1 MRNLREEL
9 RWTFTWPMGWLQGVM
24 FNAVL
29 AAAYLVIWPLT
40 GNDHSDVVLLF
51 TTYFATFIMADVT
64 TTNIFGHDLAHTA
77 RALRG
82 GRSLESLLLMKNTV
96 QLLLII
102 IPFTLVTAGLSWY
115 HRGPTDLVL
124 AIPGILYPMLLW
136 LGIGNLISIIYPAIP
151 APMKWRST
159 HIVAGQ
165 WRMQAPMLI
174 SYAIPYVL
182 YFITTY
188 VDIPGTLNHV
198 FAAFFRL
205 PRPEEAGALLL
216 GASMIIYV
224 CLTTAALWWACHK
237 GLTLPM
243 QFSLVQAAPLDTDTR
258 EAATE
263 LIAAPKWTTCA
274 YQRFFV
280 IGIVVSLAAGFALD
294 ALIR

>member
-1 MRNLREEL
+1 
-9 RWTFTWPMGWLQGVM
+9 MGWLQGVM

-64 TTNIFGHDLAHTA
+64 TTNIFGHDLPHTV

-102 IPFTLVTAGLSWY
+102 IPFTLITAGLSIY
-115 HRGPTDLVL
+115 HRGTTDLVL

-136 LGIGNLISIIYPAIP
+136 LGIGNLISILYPAIP
-151 APMKWRST
+151 VPMKWRSS
-159 HIVAGQ
+159 HLVAGQ

-188 VDIPGTLNHV
+188 IDLPGTLNQV
-198 FAAFFRL
+198 FAAFFGF

-216 GASMIIYV
+216 GASLIIYV
-224 CLTTAALWWACHK
+224 CLTTAAFWWASHK
-237 GLTLPM
+237 GITLPM
-243 QFSLVQAAPLDTDTR
+243 QADLVAAAPLTADTKD
-258 EAATE
+258 AAET
-263 LIAAPKWTTCA
+263 LLTVPTWPACA
-274 YQRFFV
+274 YQRFFL
-280 IGIVVSLAAGFALD
+280 IGITASLLAGIALD